1 MKFNVSSAT
10 LCNRLQTLSRV
21 IASKNSIQ
29 ILDCILFE
37 LQDGL
42 LRLKASDSETTL
54 VSTLN
59 VDEADSNGV
68 FAIKA
73 ATIINGLKE
82 IADQPITL
90 EVNPETHEIV
100 IFYQNGRSSF
110 VGQGGEEYPV
120 YPDIKDDAQQLS
132 IDTNVLLNG
141 ISRAIFATAE
151 DEIRPV
157 MNGIYFDITP
167 DSVTFVASDGH
178 KLVRDRSYTTHGG
191 EQPSAFILP
200 KKPAKM
206 LKDILAKESGDAIVK
221 FDDRNAR
228 VELENYVLSCRLI
241 EGRYPNY
248 NSVIPQD
255 NPFRVTVDRVTL
267 IGALRRVLVFASSA
281 TSLVKLRV
289 DQNDL
294 TVSTQ
299 DIDFSTSAEE
309 HVLCDYSGTAMSIGF
324 KGPFLVD
331 ILNSMAAQEV
341 VLELAD
347 PSRAGVIV
355 PAEQEEQEDLL
366 MLLMPMMLN
375 E

>member
-21 IASKNSIQ
+21 LASKNSIQ

-37 LQDGL
+37 LQDGK
-42 LRLKASDSETTL
+42 LRLTASDSETTL
-54 VSTLN
+54 VSTLD
-59 VDEADSNGV
+59 VDEADSNGM

-82 IADQPITL
+82 ISDQPITL
-90 EVNPETHEIV
+90 DVNPETHEIV
-100 IFYQNGRSSF
+100 IYYQNGRSSF
-110 VGQGGEEYPV
+110 VGQGGEEYPS
-120 YPDIKDDAQQLS
+120 YPSISDSAQQLT
-132 IDTNVLLNG
+132 IDANVLLNG

-157 MNGIYFDITP
+157 MNGVFFDITP

-178 KLVRDRSYTTHGG
+178 KLVRDRSFTTHS
-191 EQPSAFILP
+191 EQPASFILP
-200 KKPAKM
+200 KKPAKT
-206 LKDILAKESGDAIVK
+206 LKDILAKENGDAIVK

-228 VELENYVLSCRLI
+228 VELENYTLNCRLI

-255 NPFRVTVDRVTL
+255 NPFRVSVDRVTL
-267 IGALRRVLVFASSA
+267 IGALRRVLVFASTS

-331 ILNSMAAQEV
+331 ILNCMSSQEV

>member
-21 IASKNSIQ
+21 LASKNSIQ

-37 LQDGL
+37 LQDGK
-42 LRLKASDSETTL
+42 LRLTASDSETTL
-54 VSTLN
+54 VSTLD
-59 VDEADSNGV
+59 VDEADSNGM

-82 IADQPITL
+82 ISDQPITL
-90 EVNPETHEIV
+90 DVNPETHEIV
-100 IFYQNGRSSF
+100 INYQNGRSSF
-110 VGQGGEEYPV
+110 VGQGGEEYPS
-120 YPDIKDDAQQLS
+120 YPSISDSAQQLT
-132 IDTNVLLNG
+132 IDANVLLNG

-157 MNGIYFDITP
+157 MNGVFFDITP

-178 KLVRDRSYTTHGG
+178 KLVRDRSFTTHC
-191 EQPSAFILP
+191 EQPASFILP
-200 KKPAKM
+200 KKPAKT
-206 LKDILAKESGDAIVK
+206 LKDILAKENGDAIVK

-228 VELENYVLSCRLI
+228 VELENYTLNCRLI

-255 NPFRVTVDRVTL
+255 NPFRVSVDRVTL
-267 IGALRRVLVFASSA
+267 IGALRRVLVFASTS

-294 TVSTQ
+294 IVSTQ

-331 ILNSMAAQEV
+331 ILNCMSSQEV

>member
-1 MKFNVSSAT
+1 MQFNVSSAT

-21 IASKNSIQ
+21 LASKNSIQ

-37 LQDGL
+37 LQDGK
-42 LRLKASDSETTL
+42 LRLTASDSETTL
-54 VSTLN
+54 VSTLD
-59 VDEADSNGV
+59 VDEADSNGM

-82 IADQPITL
+82 ISDQPITL
-90 EVNPETHEIV
+90 DVNPETHEIV
-100 IFYQNGRSSF
+100 IYYQNGRSSF
-110 VGQGGEEYPV
+110 VGQGGEEYPS
-120 YPDIKDDAQQLS
+120 YPSISDSAQQLT
-132 IDTNVLLNG
+132 IDANVLLNG

-157 MNGIYFDITP
+157 MNGVFFDITP

-178 KLVRDRSYTTHGG
+178 KLVRDRSFTTHC
-191 EQPSAFILP
+191 EQPASFILP
-200 KKPAKM
+200 KKPAKT
-206 LKDILAKESGDAIVK
+206 LKDILAKENGDAIVK

-228 VELENYVLSCRLI
+228 VELENYTLNCRLI

-255 NPFRVTVDRVTL
+255 NPFRVSVDRVTL
-267 IGALRRVLVFASSA
+267 IGALRRVLVFASTS

-294 TVSTQ
+294 IVSTQ

-331 ILNSMAAQEV
+331 ILNCMSSQEV

>member
-37 LQDGL
+37 LQDGT

-54 VSTLN
+54 VSTLT

-82 IADQPITL
+82 IADQPVTL
-90 EVNPETHEIV
+90 EVNPDTHEIV

-120 YPDIKDDAQQLS
+120 FPDIKDDAQQLT
-132 IDTNVLLNG
+132 IDTSVLLSG

-167 DSVTFVASDGH
+167 ESVTFVASDGH
-178 KLVRDRSYTTHGG
+178 KLVRDRSFTTHGG

-228 VELENYVLSCRLI
+228 IELENYVLSCRLI

-267 IGALRRVLVFASSA
+267 IGALRRVLVFASTS

-331 ILNSMAAQEV
+331 ILNSMSSQEV

>member
-37 LQDGL
+37 LQDGQ

-248 NSVIPQD
+248 NAVIPQD

-267 IGALRRVLVFASSA
+267 IGALRRVLVFASTA

-331 ILNSMAAQEV
+331 ILNSMASQEV

>member
-21 IASKNSIQ
+21 LASKNSIQ

-37 LQDGL
+37 LQDGK
-42 LRLKASDSETTL
+42 LRLTASDSETTL
-54 VSTLN
+54 VSTLD
-59 VDEADSNGV
+59 VDEADSNGM

-82 IADQPITL
+82 ISDQPITL
-90 EVNPETHEIV
+90 DVNPETHEIV
-100 IFYQNGRSSF
+100 IYYQNGRSSF
-110 VGQGGEEYPV
+110 VGQGGEEYPS
-120 YPDIKDDAQQLS
+120 YPSISDSAQQLT
-132 IDTNVLLNG
+132 IDANVLLNG

-157 MNGIYFDITP
+157 MNGVFFDITP

-178 KLVRDRSYTTHGG
+178 KLVRDRSFTTHC
-191 EQPSAFILP
+191 EQPASFILP
-200 KKPAKM
+200 KKPAKT
-206 LKDILAKESGDAIVK
+206 LKDILAKENGDAIVK

-228 VELENYVLSCRLI
+228 VELENYTLNCRLI

-255 NPFRVTVDRVTL
+255 NPFRVSVDRVTL
-267 IGALRRVLVFASSA
+267 IGALRRVLVFASTS

-294 TVSTQ
+294 IVSTQ
-299 DIDFSTSAEE
+299 DIDFSKSSEE
-309 HVLCDYSGTAMSIGF
+309 VVACDYTGAEMLIGF
-324 KGPFLVD
+324 NDDNIIDV
-331 ILNSMAAQEV
+331 LNNIDSDMV
-341 VLELAD
+341 TLELMD
-347 PSRAGVIV
+347 PSRAGIFK
-355 PAEQEEQEDLL
+355 PAEQRENEDLL
-366 MLLMPMMLN
+366 VLLMPMMVMA
-375 E
+375 